1 MAAAS
6 LKLASPKP
14 LAPAPLLRGRG
25 AAQARPLPARRVPPP
40 ARVAVQP
47 PAAPPAPRIGSFDK
61 VLEALI
67 GGTDFSEEDA
77 EATLRLLLEEKNE
90 ARIAAFLV
98 LLRAKGET
106 YEEVCVVSLTALLSA
121 DFGTGMGWISAH
133 ARLTLLSPCFR
144 LWGWRRRC

>member
-6 LKLASPKP
+6 LKLATPKP

-25 AAQARPLPARRVPPP
+25 AAQARPLPARRVP
-40 ARVAVQP
+40 
-47 PAAPPAPRIGSFDK
+47 PPAPRIGSFDK

-121 DFGTGMGWISAH
+121 DFGTGMRWISAD